1 MLIVKDFDIELSKKE
16 GYQIRTKEGNFVRI
30 LDYNRLDDLYPI
42 VALRMDVDKNNNPT
56 EIVTCY
62 TKDGKFIDKE
72 TPSYLDLVLYVES
85 ETIEGWVNISKPHN
99 SPLERRISKLYPTE
113 EAAKKDKEFVVG
125 DYITTM
131 KVSWEEERLPSN
143 DPSKSN

>member
-16 GYQIRTKEGNFVRI
+16 GYQIRTKERNFVRI

-62 TKDGKFIDKE
+62 TKDGKFIVISQSRLGVRDEK
-72 TPSYLDLVLYVES
+72 SRS
-85 ETIEGWVNISKPHN
+85 ET
-99 SPLERRISKLYPTE
+99 
-113 EAAKKDKEFVVG
+113 
-125 DYITTM
+125 
-131 KVSWEEERLPSN
+131 
-143 DPSKSN
+143 